1 MTRSLSSWWA
11 GTSHRAIN
19 RTDDMAV
26 RLALALTPVR
36 SVMRVIDDHVPP
48 MSVEWASISKDGKSI
63 SATDFAG
70 GRVVINPLP
79 ITEQKVTTSEA
90 LDVVTGFAMHEASHG
105 KNSRDRYRYLIKE
118 ETISVPGQTGSAT
131 RTIIKEVPAFRPMR
145 IAAYLWNVVEDV
157 RIESV
162 TSKKWPGS
170 RAYFAAVLR
179 YMWASMDRTA
189 VDPKVEGAA
198 LIKRLRTIFT
208 ACRYPDEI
216 NELLD
221 PAEMTEAVWWQEWQD
236 DYLSDR
242 VDTPTTIQRG
252 LDRLA
257 QDEQCQKQMQ
267 KMSEQEKKEEAAG
280 EKVRAQLDRL
290 MREGIEGAYGFC
302 ITEDG
307 EVVPLDEETAETVQ
321 KLVREGLIGQ
331 SPTLFANGA
340 SNPPNFIRKPEE
352 TGQSRRSYIGRPNA
366 ESAALRSALVFR
378 ASAPQFDIKLLRQGV
393 LDDEELYRW
402 GMGDY
407 RVYSERVIESK
418 PDVFMGLLVDMS
430 GSMQGRKLK
439 TAQKLAQLFVW
450 ALHDQEGIETRVWGH
465 TGDGSAGASVDIF
478 RLWEVGDPMSRLGLI
493 DTLPHNNNYDGHAI
507 SYVVKQVME
516 QPHPQKV
523 VVVLSDGLPSGQGY
537 GGPRG
542 MAHMR
547 EVCHWASR
555 NGVNVIQIAIDDG
568 IDPADQSRMFGE
580 GNWIEFKNTAL
591 LPKQLARLMSKYI

>member
-11 GTSHRAIN
+11 GSSHRAIDQ
-19 RTDDMAV
+19 TSDIAV

-36 SVMRVIDDHVPP
+36 SVIRVIDDHVPP
-48 MSVEWASISKDGKSI
+48 MSVEWAAVNENGKSV

-79 ITEQKVTTSEA
+79 ITEQKVTTATA
-90 LDVVTGFAMHEASHG
+90 LDVCTGFAMHEAGHG
-105 KNSRDRYRYLIKE
+105 KHSRDRFKYLIKE

-131 RTIIKEVPAFRPMR
+131 RTITKEVPAFRPMR
-145 IAAYLWNVVEDV
+145 IAVYLWNVIEDV
-157 RIESV
+157 RIEAA
-162 TSKKWPGS
+162 TSKNWPGF
-170 RAYFAAVLR
+170 APYFDAVLD
-179 YMWASMDRTA
+179 YMWASMDRSA
-189 VDPKVEGAA
+189 VDPKIDNAS
-198 LIKRLRTIFT
+198 LINRLRTVYT
-208 ACRYPDEI
+208 ACRYPGQMHT
-216 NELLD
+216 LD
-221 PAEMTEAVWWQEWQD
+221 PDEATEAAWWVDWQA
-236 DYLSDR
+236 DYLTDR

-257 QDEQCQKQMQ
+257 QDEQCKKFMDQMT
-267 KMSEQEKKEEAAG
+267 KQEKKEEAAG
-280 EKVRAQLDRL
+280 EKLRAQIDRL
-290 MREGIEGAYGFC
+290 MREGIEGTYGFC

-307 EVVPLDEETAETVQ
+307 DVVPLDAETSETVQ
-321 KLVREGLIGQ
+321 KLVREGLIEQ
-331 SPTLFANGA
+331 RPTVFANGA

-352 TGQSRRSYIGRPNA
+352 TGQSRRSYIGKPNA

-378 ASAPQFDIKLLRQGV
+378 SSAPQFDIKLLRQGV

-407 RVYSERVIESK
+407 RVYSERVIEAK

-430 GSMQGRKLK
+430 GSMSGRKLK

-465 TGDGSAGASVDIF
+465 TGDGSDGASVDIF

-493 DTLPHNNNYDGHAI
+493 ETLPHSNNYDGHAI
-507 SYVVKQVME
+507 SYVVKQVMD

-523 VVVLSDGLPSGQGY
+523 VIVLSDGLPSGQGY
-537 GGPRG
+537 GGERG
-542 MAHMR
+542 MRHMR
-547 EVCHWASR
+547 EVCQWASH

-580 GNWIEFKNTAL
+580 GNWIEYKNNAL